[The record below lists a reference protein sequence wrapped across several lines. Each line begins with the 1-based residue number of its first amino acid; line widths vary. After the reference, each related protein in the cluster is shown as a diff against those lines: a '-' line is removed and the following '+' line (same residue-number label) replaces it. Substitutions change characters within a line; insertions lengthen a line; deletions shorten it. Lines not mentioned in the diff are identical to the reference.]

1 MSKCCI
7 VFAVLTNCKNVH
19 QWKSWTCVCLVFFAF
34 QYSWRRQ
41 KVKAKERQESWAH
54 QAWPFTMPT
63 LSIRLIPWFVLWD
76 LCSFLVTM
84 PLKVMIIGNLCIS
97 LVVNSHM
104 FESLRVK
111 ISKHLKL
118 WSDRFYSGHAF
129 LALCLYTLYDIKV
142 SLIIWSYIVW

>member
-1 MSKCCI
+1 MLHSTCCTHKLHKGTS
-7 VFAVLTNCKNVH
+7 VQGLNL
-19 QWKSWTCVCLVFFAF
+19 CVSCLFAF
-34 QYSWRRQ
+34 QYSTRRQ

-76 LCSFLVTM
+76 LCSFLAIM
-84 PLKVMIIGNLCIS
+84 PLKVMILGTLCIS

-111 ISKHLKL
+111 LFKHLKS
-118 WSDRFYSGHAF
+118 WSYRFYSGHAY
-129 LALCLYTLYDIKV
+129 LALRMYTLWYLV
-142 SLIIWSYIVW
+142 SLVNWSYIVW